1 MTTPRQPGSLLKDL
15 DLDAGQ
21 FLSLVESARQLK
33 ADKQAGT
40 EQPRLGGREIVLVF
54 EKNSTRTRCAF
65 EVAARDQGAG
75 ITYLGPDGS
84 HVGTEE
90 SIPDT
95 ARVLGRMFD
104 GIGFRGFAQ
113 QTVEQLAEFAGVP
126 VWNGL
131 TDQWHP
137 TQSLADILTMT
148 ENHPGPVTDIAYC
161 FTGDGRNN
169 VARSLLVTGALLG
182 MDVRIAA
189 PPALT
194 PPPDVV
200 SAARAAA
207 EHSGA
212 RVTVTDDVHAGVR
225 GADFVYTDVWV
236 SMGEP
241 AEDWAVRVP
250 EMLPYR
256 VTSELLESTGKP
268 APGSCTACPAST
280 TPRPSSEPGCTT
292 SSGWTAPRS
301 PRRSSSPSVPW
312 SSSRPRTGCI
322 PSRPCSSGRWPTE
335 RRGDHAHRRR
345 PGRQRAAAAR

>member
-1 MTTPRQPGSLLKDL
+1 
-15 DLDAGQ
+15 
-21 FLSLVESARQLK
+21 
-33 ADKQAGT
+33 
-40 EQPRLGGREIVLVF
+40 
-54 EKNSTRTRCAF
+54 
-65 EVAARDQGAG
+65 
-75 ITYLGPDGS
+75 
-84 HVGTEE
+84 
-90 SIPDT
+90 
-95 ARVLGRMFD
+95 MFD

-113 QTVEQLAEFAGVP
+113 QTVEQLAEFANVP

-148 ENHPGPVTDIAYC
+148 ENHPGPVAEIAYC
-161 FTGDGRNN
+161 FTGDGLNK
-169 VARSLLVTGALLG
+169 VARSLLVTSALLG

-200 SAARAAA
+200 SAAQAAA

-212 RVTVTDDVHAGVR
+212 RVTVTDDVHAGVS

-280 TPRPSSEPGCTT
+280 TPRPSSAPGCTT

-301 PRRSSSPSVPW
+301 PRRCSSPSGLW
-312 SSSRPRTGCI
+312 YSSRPRTGCI
-322 PSRPCSSGRWPTE
+322 PSRPC
-335 RRGDHAHRRR
+335 
-345 PGRQRAAAAR
+345 